1 MATTI
6 PVILEE
12 QLKILPA
19 IELEA
24 LKALL
29 GRPSTYNLQE
39 EKANAAGV
47 LGSALIRLGVVS
59 VAGRGGHRVYR
70 AWIRNKLAVLVDNPE
85 TPDVEDLSRLW
96 VTSPGVDALIRD
108 IQRFIR
114 SAAEE
119 STEEMTIL
127 SEDHPEEQAI
137 GFSCPEA
144 NRIWVLPV
152 QQLERELQSFT
163 IATRGVSSLISSAK
177 GREALAK
184 ALTTGE
190 VAKAGT
196 FPLDPLTASI
206 SARYKERYLPG
217 REA

>member
-1 MATTI
+1 MSATI
-6 PVILEE
+6 PTILDDAL
-12 QLKILPA
+12 QVLPP

-24 LKALL
+24 LGALL
-29 GRPSTYNLQE
+29 GRPSSYNLQR
-39 EKANAAGV
+39 EKDSAAGV
-47 LGSALIRLGVVS
+47 LRSALIRLGVTP
-59 VAGRGGHRVYR
+59 VAGRGGHLVYR
-70 AWIRNKLAVLVDNPE
+70 AWVGSKLAVLVDNPAD
-85 TPDVEDLSRLW
+85 PDPEHLQRLW
-96 VTSPGVDALIRD
+96 VTARGVDHLVKT
-108 IQRFIR
+108 IQTFIQE
-114 SAAEE
+114 AAEN
-119 STEEMTIL
+119 SDPVTIL

-152 QQLERELQSFT
+152 QQLERELQAST

-196 FPLDPLTASI
+196 FALDPLTASI